1 MDWQINLIKLFLY
14 INQVFK
20 YELYVYCQRM
30 TNNSNPKF
38 SDTEVIVIY
47 LWGIMQKHTTIKDI
61 YNYTNNHLKAWFPN
75 LPSYE
80 AYVARLNTL
89 VIFTDKPSK

>member
-30 TNNSNPKF
+30 INNSNPKF
-38 SDTEVIVIY
+38 SDTEVIALI
-47 LWGIMQKHTTIKDI
+47 
-61 YNYTNNHLKAWFPN
+61 
-75 LPSYE
+75 
-80 AYVARLNTL
+80 
-89 VIFTDKPSK
+89 IFFFNELFY